1 MQNIMAALVVIGLS
15 FVFIGIRVLLGK
27 DKSFRG
33 SCGSMNVTGDT
44 GEESCS
50 ICGRKSGEA
59 CGNEDDAM
67 KAAIKAEAK

>member
-1 MQNIMAALVVIGLS
+1 MENVLAAAVVIALS

-33 SCGSMNVTGDT
+33 SCGSMNVTGNN

-50 ICGRKSGEA
+50 ICGRKSDEA

-67 KAAIKAEAK
+67 KAAIQAEAN